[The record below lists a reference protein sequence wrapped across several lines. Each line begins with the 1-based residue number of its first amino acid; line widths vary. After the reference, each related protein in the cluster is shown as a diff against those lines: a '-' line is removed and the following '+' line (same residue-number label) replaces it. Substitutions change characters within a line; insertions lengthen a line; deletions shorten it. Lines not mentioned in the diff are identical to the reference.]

1 MTALAGILSGGLT
14 RFGAAAGRTGRSFWR
29 VLTLSPADDLFAFR
43 KLAAVSIDPEGSS
56 VALGSRFLSRIKV
69 LDHRRLAAEE
79 EGLSPVEGLAS
90 GVALYLTE
98 KKAIRADLVLSVPK
112 SWVIIKTADF
122 PATVRENLSEVVAY
136 EMDRLTPFNPEE
148 VYFDYRA
155 LSEEEDRLRLLVVA
169 ARADRIDPY
178 LAAFRDKGL
187 RVTGITTHLI
197 GWECLSRYAG
207 REGEMIFFELRE
219 KGYEGGVFRNGA
231 LAASLTGSF
240 SGTGNAEKV
249 DRVLEEAAAWKT
261 GEEDA
266 DPDLPLLFNLAD
278 KDPALKELLK
288 VRLTRPVGFMDE
300 TDLRLNVARP
310 REVPFTALGG
320 LLSFLWN
327 KAGGVN
333 LLTRGKRPRVRTPF
347 WLTIPLLLALGVL
360 IGFYWI
366 IPVQMETR
374 RLALIDKQISQT
386 KGEVKKVETLKKE
399 IEALDRER
407 SIINDFKNARQMSI
421 AFLKELTVVI
431 PKDSWLTRVR
441 LSENQ
446 INIEGYAPSATLLV
460 PKLEASPLFKKVEFA
475 SPTYRDP
482 KLNQDRFQIK
492 MEQE

>member
-1 MTALAGILSGGLT
+1 MTAIAGILSESLT

-29 VLTLSPADDLFAFR
+29 VLSLSPADDLIAFR

-69 LDHRRLAAEE
+69 LDQRRLAPEE
-79 EGLSPVEGLAS
+79 EGLSPAEGLAS
-90 GVALYLTE
+90 SVALFLTE
-98 KKAIRADLVLSVPK
+98 KKAIRADIVLSVPK

-148 VYFDYRA
+148 VYFDYRTLA
-155 LSEEEDRLRLLVVA
+155 EETDRLRLLVVA
-169 ARADRIDPY
+169 ARTDRIDPY

-187 RVTGITTHLI
+187 RVTGITTHLV
-197 GWECLSRYAG
+197 GWECLSRHAG

-219 KGYEGGVFRNGA
+219 RGYEGGLFRNGA

-249 DRVLEEAAAWKT
+249 DRVLEEAAALKS
-261 GEEDA
+261 GEGEADDA
-266 DPDLPLLFNLAD
+266 LPILFNLAD
-278 KDPALKELLK
+278 KDPSLKELLK

-300 TDLRLNVARP
+300 TDVRLNQERP
-310 REVPFTALGG
+310 QEVSSAALGG

-333 LLTRGKRPRVRTPF
+333 LLTRGKRTRVRTPF
-347 WLTIPLLLALGVL
+347 WLTIPLLLVLGVL

-386 KGEVKKVETLKKE
+386 KGEVKKVENLKKE
-399 IEALDRER
+399 IEALNRER
-407 SIINDFKNARQMSI
+407 NIINDFKNARQMSI
-421 AFLKELTVVI
+421 AFLKELTVI
-431 PKDSWLTRVR
+431 LPKDSWLTRVR
-441 LSENQ
+441 ISENQ

-460 PKLEASPLFKKVEFA
+460 PKLEASPFFKKVEFA
-475 SPTYRDP
+475 APTYRDP